1 MLMVVLVALAARGQS
16 FEVVSIRPS
25 APMEMI
31 AQQVRAGKLHLGVSI
46 DQSRA
51 DMAFLTLSDLIPLA
65 WRVKPHQVSAPAWMA
80 NDHWDILAKMP
91 EGATKSQVPEMLQA
105 LLRERFKV
113 ELHKESREKS
123 VYVLTGGSNLKPATE
138 PVPVGGV
145 SAALIAT
152 APQGSITRSEDGRTM
167 IVSSPTVGTMRM
179 TDLDQDT
186 VSVRLNAGIPALI
199 DLLLLDKPIV
209 DQTGLTGT
217 YEMTIVVPRDISK
230 WLMRAS
236 MGFGMIGGA
245 QDAME
250 ATAVAQALQKA
261 GLKLES
267 RKMAIEMIVV
277 DRAEKRPTEN

>member
-1 MLMVVLVALAARGQS
+1 
-16 FEVVSIRPS
+16 
-25 APMEMI
+25 
-31 AQQVRAGKLHLGVSI
+31 
-46 DQSRA
+46 
-51 DMAFLTLSDLIPLA
+51 
-65 WRVKPHQVSAPAWMA
+65 
-80 NDHWDILAKMP
+80 
-91 EGATKSQVPEMLQA
+91 
-105 LLRERFKV
+105 
-113 ELHKESREKS
+113 
-123 VYVLTGGSNLKPATE
+123 
-138 PVPVGGV
+138 
-145 SAALIAT
+145 
-152 APQGSITRSEDGRTM
+152 
-167 IVSSPTVGTMRM
+167 MRM

-217 YEMTIVVPRDISK
+217 YEMTLVVPRDISK

-267 RKMAIEMIVV
+267 PRKMAIEMIVV